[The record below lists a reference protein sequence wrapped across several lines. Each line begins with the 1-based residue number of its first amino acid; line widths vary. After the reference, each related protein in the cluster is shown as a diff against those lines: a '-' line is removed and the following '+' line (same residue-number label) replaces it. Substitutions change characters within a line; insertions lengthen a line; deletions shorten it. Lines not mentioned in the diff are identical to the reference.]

1 MIAEQILHQLTAEAT
16 DFIKDPSRLDKLL
29 GDAEEMLRKIPHVGD
44 TLAGLP
50 IVISMVKSWVKKEYE
65 VQPKVIATI
74 VAAFLYLVKGKD
86 LISDKIPIIGLTDD
100 LAVLGLALKF
110 VEPELN
116 AYRAWRDGTA
126 PAPEADCEPA
136 KAEKAPIAVKAVKL
150 YENGFMLQPFAMGGE
165 GTDGLDPT
173 IRYRSSLQNF
183 VIDTGSEVIL
193 VDTGLPDGVPN
204 QAPNETT
211 AIYMGTRI
219 QDYLDALKALG
230 YTPDN
235 ISKILITHK
244 HADHTG
250 LLAAFP
256 NATIYASPEEAQAQE
271 LAFPNVTAVT
281 YKDGPYY
288 NFPCSEK
295 IADGVYFL
303 PAKGHTTGNSI
314 VIVEDGD
321 LFYMLHGDVTYT
333 DEALY
338 ANKLSVVFEDVAA
351 ARATLN
357 QVRAFIS
364 EHPTV
369 YLSTHTPLGVENLMN
384 KAVIDLNNP
393 PKSIPPAEVAAVEA
407 TGKYICSVCGYVY
420 DPAEHD
426 GVAFEALP
434 DDWKCPRC
442 KQGKEK
448 FGAA

>member
-86 LISDKIPIIGLTDD
+86 LIADKIPIIGLTDD

-126 PAPEADCEPA
+126 PAPEAGSEPA
-136 KAEKAPIAVKAVKL
+136 KAEKASNTVKAVKL
-150 YENGFMLQPFAMGGE
+150 YENGFMLQTFAMGGE
-165 GTDGLDPT
+165 GADGLDPT
-173 IRYRSSLQNF
+173 VRYRSSLQNF

-204 QAPNETT
+204 QVPDETT

-295 IADGVYFL
+295 IADGVFFIE
-303 PAKGHTTGNSI
+303 AKGHTNGMAICSTCSTATSPTPMKRCTPTSCPWC
-314 VIVEDGD
+314 
-321 LFYMLHGDVTYT
+321 LRMLLRQGQ
-333 DEALY
+333 
-338 ANKLSVVFEDVAA
+338 
-351 ARATLN
+351 R
-357 QVRAFIS
+357 
-364 EHPTV
+364 
-369 YLSTHTPLGVENLMN
+369 STRSGRSSP
-384 KAVIDLNNP
+384 
-393 PKSIPPAEVAAVEA
+393 SIPRSTFPLTHPSASK
-407 TGKYICSVCGYVY
+407 T
-420 DPAEHD
+420 
-426 GVAFEALP
+426 
-434 DDWKCPRC
+434 
-442 KQGKEK
+442 
-448 FGAA
+448 

>member
-1 MIAEQILHQLTAEAT
+1 MNAEDILHQFTAGAT
-16 DFIKDPSRLDKLL
+16 DFINDPSRLDKLL
-29 GDAEEMLRKIPHVGD
+29 NDAEALLRTIPHVGD
-44 TLAGLP
+44 TLAGFP
-50 IVISMVKSWVKKEYE
+50 TVIAMVKSWIKKEYE
-65 VQPKVIATI
+65 VQPKVLATI

-86 LISDKIPIIGLTDD
+86 LISDKIPIIGMTDD

-116 AYRAWRDGTA
+116 AYRAWRDRTA
-126 PAPEADCEPA
+126 PTPESEPA
-136 KAEKAPIAVKAVKL
+136 KAGKAPIAIKAVKL

-165 GTDGLDPT
+165 GADGLDPT
-173 IRYRSSLQNF
+173 VRYRSSLQNF

-204 QAPNETT
+204 QVPDEKTM
-211 AIYMGTRI
+211 IYMGTRI

-235 ISKILITHK
+235 VSKILVTHK

-256 NATIYASPEEAQAQE
+256 NATIFASPEEAQAQE
-271 LAFPNVTAVT
+271 LALPNVTAVT

-288 NFPCSEK
+288 NFPASEK

-314 VIVEDGD
+314 VIVEDGG

-338 ANKLSVVFEDVAA
+338 TNKLSVVYEDVAA
-351 ARATLN
+351 ARATLD

-369 YLSTHTPLGVENLMN
+369 YLSTHTPLGVENLEN

-393 PKSIPPAEVAAVEA
+393 PESIPPTEVAAVEA
-407 TGKYICSVCGYVY
+407 TGKYICSICGYVY

-426 GVAFEALP
+426 GIAFEALP

-448 FGAA
+448 FNKA